1 MVFPQLLQYSDVG
14 LLVLRLAIASIFL
27 LHASM
32 KLKNSNGMA
41 SAMGMEGKGMMVFG
55 LGVVEVASA
64 ISLAIGF
71 YTQFAALVIAIIM
84 IGAIAMK
91 KMKWSVPFA
100 AMDKTGWEFD
110 LVLLAAAIAV
120 LLTGGGNIR
129 IL

>member
-1 MVFPQLLQYSDVG
+1 MIFPQLLQYSDVG
-14 LLVLRLAIASIFL
+14 LLVLRLTIALIFL

-55 LGVVEVASA
+55 LGVVETVSA
-64 ISLAIGF
+64 IALAIGF
-71 YTQFAALVIAIIM
+71 YTQLAALVIAFIM
-84 IGAIAMK
+84 VGAIAMK

-110 LVLLAAAIAV
+110 LVLLAAAVVI
-120 LLTGGGNIR
+120 LLTGGGNIG

>member
-1 MVFPQLLQYSDVG
+1 MIFPQLLQYSDVG
-14 LLVLRLAIASIFL
+14 LFVLRIAIALIFL

-41 SAMGMEGKGMMVFG
+41 TAMGMEGKGMMVFG
-55 LGVVEVASA
+55 LGVVETVSA
-64 ISLAIGF
+64 IALVVGF
-71 YTQFAALVIAIIM
+71 YTQLAALIIAIIM

-110 LVLLAAAIAV
+110 LVLLAAAITV
-120 LLTGGGNIR
+120 LLTGGGNIG